1 MRDSTRG
8 ALAVWMFCVIG
19 MAGLLLTSA
28 TPAAGQ
34 AAKDK
39 GAPARV
45 CQPAKLGSPYI
56 PVDSWVYPAMLR
68 LYSLGY
74 VDTVYLDLRPWTRAS
89 MMHMLEEAGNL
100 IEDVDTGGDP
110 GANEARYIYIALNRE
125 LHLDMEGPCGQHE
138 GNTRIESVYTV
149 ARGISGTPLDD
160 SFHLGSTIV
169 NDYGRPF
176 E

>member
-45 CQPAKLGSPYI
+45 CQPARLGSPYI

-74 VDTVYLDLRPWTRAS
+74 VDTVFIGLRPWTRAS
-89 MMHMLEEAGNL
+89 VMHMLENAGYL
-100 IEDVDTGGDP
+100 IDAAEGQVDP
-110 GANEARYIYIALNRE
+110 AANEARAIYDALN
-125 LHLDMEGPCGQHE
+125 HE
-138 GNTRIESVYTV
+138 
-149 ARGISGTPLDD
+149 
-160 SFHLGSTIV
+160 
-169 NDYGRPF
+169 
-176 E
+176 

>member
-1 MRDSTRG
+1 MP
-8 ALAVWMFCVIG
+8 CVIG

-34 AAKDK
+34 AAKDT
-39 GAPARV
+39 GTPASV

-89 MMHMLEEAGNL
+89 MMHMLEDAGNL
-100 IEDVDTGGDP
+100 IED
-110 GANEARYIYIALNRE
+110 
-125 LHLDMEGPCGQHE
+125 
-138 GNTRIESVYTV
+138 S
-149 ARGISGTPLDD
+149 
-160 SFHLGSTIV
+160 
-169 NDYGRPF
+169 
-176 E
+176 